1 MTKARDL
8 ADFAGKADTIETSAT
23 ADQTSAE
30 IRAAVEAATD
40 SNVFT
45 DADHTKLNAIEASST
60 GDQTAAQILTAIKTV
75 DGAASALDADLL
87 DGQHGAYYTGY
98 ADTAVSN
105 LVDSSPAS
113 LNTLNELA
121 AALGDDASFSTTVTN
136 SIAAKL
142 PLAGGTM
149 SGAIAMGTSKITG
162 AGNPTAAQDLA
173 TKAYVDGASGAAL
186 PLSGGAMT
194 GAITTNST
202 FDGVDIATRD
212 AVLTSTTTTAN
223 AALPKAGGAV
233 TGAITSAG
241 ALTLDAVG
249 NINLDSADGGGIT
262 LKNAGTAYGLAFS
275 ASNSLTLKSTIPNG
289 AMIFQG
295 NDGGNAVAALTLDMQ
310 DAGTATF
317 NHDIKLGDDQ
327 FIFLGAG
334 QDMTLRGDGTN
345 GIITS
350 PNGNLTIDTD
360 GDINLDANGG
370 DVNLLDDGTAYAHL
384 SNVSGELYVTAPTQ
398 DKAILFRG
406 NDSNNFITA
415 LKLDM
420 NDEGAAIFN
429 STIKLGTNRGIYIG
443 GTSAANYLDHYE
455 TGTSTLT
462 WSGTGGTANTSSTT
476 WRYVR
481 IGNLVTVSG
490 NTSSA
495 LPNATGTIV
504 LTGLP
509 FASDRNAV
517 GSILYR
523 QLNAPSGMHNMV
535 AFVTGGQ
542 AQIMP
547 FWSGSNAYVQL
558 NSSDF
563 NANGAQDMYMT
574 VSYTTA

>member
-1 MTKARDL
+1 
-8 ADFAGKADTIETSAT
+8 
-23 ADQTSAE
+23 
-30 IRAAVEAATD
+30 
-40 SNVFT
+40 
-45 DADHTKLNAIEASST
+45 
-60 GDQTAAQILTAIKTV
+60 
-75 DGAASALDADLL
+75 
-87 DGQHGAYYTGY
+87 
-98 ADTAVSN
+98 
-105 LVDSSPAS
+105 
-113 LNTLNELA
+113 
-121 AALGDDASFSTTVTN
+121 
-136 SIAAKL
+136 
-142 PLAGGTM
+142 M

-275 ASNSLTLKSTIPNG
+275 ASNSLTLKSTISNG

-295 NDGGNAVAALTLDMQ
+295 NDGGNAVTALTLDMQ

-350 PNGNLTIDTD
+350 PNGNLTIDAA
-360 GDINLDANGG
+360 GDINLDADGG
-370 DVNLLDDGTAYAHL
+370 DVNLLDAGTAYAHL

-443 GTSAANYLDHYE
+443 GTGAANYLDDYE
-455 TGTSTLT
+455 EGVWTPNVAGLSLT
-462 WSGTGGTANTSSTT
+462 QVNAKFVKVGALLSFTVQFLMPYTSS
-476 WRYVR
+476 
-481 IGNLVTVSG
+481 S
-490 NTSSA
+490 
-495 LPNATGTIV
+495 TGMTI
-504 LTGLP
+504 TGLP
-509 FASDRNAV
+509 FNTSGD
-517 GSILYR
+517 GSAAMGYTT
-523 QLNAPSGMHNMV
+523 SGD
-535 AFVTGGQ
+535 FVTYPPTFLVQ
-542 AQIMP
+542 STTIYVYR
-547 FWSGSNAYVQL
+547 SNAMRPISGYSGAYVRL
-558 NSSDF
+558 S
-563 NANGAQDMYMT
+563 GH
-574 VSYTTA
+574 YTTAS